1 MTELLFQKGAT
12 GLIPACEEAAEW
24 LRKKKIGATILVEPR
39 EPRNGAFFK
48 KWWALVELG
57 YGYWKDSVVTIEFR
71 GERVLPEFN
80 RFRKDVTILAG
91 FYYSVVNLK
100 GEVRIEPES
109 LKWASMSEE
118 TFTKLYDAT
127 IQVLLQK
134 VFNGKIC
141 QHWTEEQLRRV
152 ANEVLSFAA

>member
-1 MTELLFQKGAT
+1 MPE
-12 GLIPACEEAAEW
+12 
-24 LRKKKIGATILVEPR
+24 R
-39 EPRNGAFFK
+39 E
-48 KWWALVELG
+48 
-57 YGYWKDSVVTIEFR
+57 
-71 GERVLPEFN
+71 
-80 RFRKDVTILAG
+80 RFRKDVTIMAG
-91 FYYSVVNLK
+91 FYHPVVNLK

-134 VFNGKIC
+134 VFNGSVCKR
-141 QHWTEEQLRRV
+141 WTEVELRRV

>member
-1 MTELLFQKGAT
+1 MELIFQKVAT

-24 LRKKKIGATILVEPR
+24 LAKKKMGATILVEPR
-39 EPRNGAFFK
+39 EPRNGAFFR
-48 KWWALVELG
+48 KWWALVEVG
-57 YGYWKDSVVTIEFR
+57 YGYWKDGVTPMEFK
-71 GERVLPEFN
+71 GQRVQPSFN

-91 FYYSVVNLK
+91 FYEPVVNLK

-134 VFNGKIC
+134 VFNGTVCK
-141 QHWTEEQLRRV
+141 QWSEAELRRV